1 MFTESLKTNRG
12 KALEEAFFFRMD
24 QELIELLSRKL
35 QRDEKI
41 RSFAEA
47 TGIHDVK
54 RLESLVDAGFE
65 MPTLTA
71 FIWVPLV
78 FVAWAD
84 GNVDAMEKKTILDVL
99 ATKGFSENAA
109 CRIMDHEWVR
119 NPPNADLWKIWE
131 DFSAATLANLKAP
144 SRNEL
149 IDEIVGLC
157 YVVAHASGG
166 FLGIGKVSPSETEVI
181 DHVIESLQACDGD
194 VEA

>member
-24 QELIELLSRKL
+24 QELIELLGRKL

-41 RSFAEA
+41 KSFAEA
-47 TGIHDVK
+47 TGIQDVK

-84 GNVDAMEKKTILDVL
+84 GNADAMEKRR
-99 ATKGFSENAA
+99 S
-109 CRIMDHEWVR
+109 
-119 NPPNADLWKIWE
+119 
-131 DFSAATLANLKAP
+131 
-144 SRNEL
+144 
-149 IDEIVGLC
+149 
-157 YVVAHASGG
+157 
-166 FLGIGKVSPSETEVI
+166 
-181 DHVIESLQACDGD
+181 
-194 VEA
+194 

>member
-84 GNVDAMEKKTILDVL
+84 GNVDAMEKKTILDAL

-109 CRIMDHEWVR
+109 CRIMDHEWFR

-181 DHVIESLQACDGD
+181 DRVIESLQACDGD

>member
-1 MFTESLKTNRG
+1 MFTESRKTNRG
-12 KALEEAFFFRMD
+12 KALEEAFFFRMN
-24 QELIELLSRKL
+24 QELIELLGRKL

-41 RSFAEA
+41 KSFAEA
-47 TGIHDVK
+47 TGIQDVK

-84 GNVDAMEKKTILDVL
+84 GNTDALEKKAILDVL
-99 ATKGFSENAA
+99 ATKGFSQQTAA
-109 CRIMDHEWVR
+109 RTLDHEWFR
-119 NPPNADLWKIWE
+119 KPPSEDLWKIWE
-131 DFSAATLANLKAP
+131 EFSTATLAKLKAA

-157 YVVAHASGG
+157 YAVAHASGG
-166 FLGIGKVSPSETEVI
+166 FLGIGKVSPAETDVI
-181 DHVIESLQACDGD
+181 DRVIESLHACDD
-194 VEA
+194 DFEA